1 MKKLSIIKNLCSLLM
16 IAPLPLHAVS
26 SVLEYRPV
34 DSPDGWSIVSQN
46 PCDSFI
52 VFQNNQIRDS
62 NFIYYLVTEHETIAL
77 SDISDVITEKMKCL
91 NPETKKS
98 GIGALQITC
107 SNDMIINVWESN
119 ANYQGQ
125 DTFIYSSIILKNMS
139 KEIIKHELPKLVQT
153 SMIYQDLVL
162 KANFGGYCSDKAGSV
177 TENADKKGSVG
188 K

>member
-1 MKKLSIIKNLCSLLM
+1 MKALSLPKLLLSFLVASLYS
-16 IAPLPLHAVS
+16 PVSHAQD
-26 SVLEYRPV
+26 YHPV

-62 NFIYYLVTEHETIAL
+62 NFIYYLVTKHETIAL
-77 SDISDVITEKMKCL
+77 ADISNTITEKMKCM

-107 SNDMIINVWESN
+107 SNDLIINVWESS
-119 ANYQGQ
+119 ANYHGQ
-125 DTFIYSSIILKNMS
+125 DTSIYSSIILKNMS
-139 KEIIKHELPKLVQT
+139 REIIKHELPKLVQT
-153 SMIYQDLVL
+153 SMIYQDQVL
-162 KANFGGYCSDKAGSV
+162 KAAFSGQCSASTV
-177 TENADKKGSVG
+177 NAQKEKQSS